1 MKPRDRELLDLLKL
15 NAREPVASLARKLG
29 VARTTVQERIR
40 RLEASGAI
48 AGYTV
53 RAGQSAERPALTA
66 HVLLECHP
74 KRADALIREM
84 KSLPAIRGV
93 YALSGSFDY
102 LAIIETGSTQDM
114 DAILDRIGRVD
125 GVERTETSIVLS
137 VKFERP

>member
-1 MKPRDRELLDLLKL
+1 MNPKDRDLLALLKV
-15 NAREPVASLARKLG
+15 NARESVASLARKLG

-53 RAGQSAERPALTA
+53 RPGQTAERPALTS
-66 HVLLECHP
+66 HVLIECDP
-74 KRADALIREM
+74 KRADAFIRET
-84 KSLPAIRGV
+84 KSLPASRGL

-102 LAIIETGSTQDM
+102 LAIIETGSTQEM
-114 DAILDRIGRVD
+114 DTILDCIGHID

>member
-1 MKPRDRELLDLLKL
+1 MNPKDRDLLALLKL

-40 RLEASGAI
+40 RLESSGVI

-53 RAGQSAERPALTA
+53 RAGQTAERPALTA
-66 HVLLECHP
+66 HVLLECDP
-74 KRADALIREM
+74 RRADALIREM
-84 KSLPAIRGV
+84 RLLPAVRGV

-102 LAIIETGSTQDM
+102 LAIVETGSTQEM

-125 GVERTETSIVLS
+125 GVERTQTSIVLS
-137 VKFERP
+137 VKLERP